1 MAGYFQRKEGKVKI
15 SKLVAALAWI
25 SLIALSWCI
34 LLRALPSD
42 FLAWSFWAFF
52 FGMGLFASSA
62 IFYQRKP

>member
-1 MAGYFQRKEGKVKI
+1 MKI

-34 LLRALPSD
+34 LLGVVASN
-42 FLAWSFWAFF
+42 FKTWSFWVFF
-52 FGMGLFASSA
+52 FGMGLLASSA

>member
-34 LLRALPSD
+34 LLGAVASN
-42 FLAWSFWAFF
+42 FKTWSFWVFF
-52 FGMGLFASSA
+52 FGMGLLASSA